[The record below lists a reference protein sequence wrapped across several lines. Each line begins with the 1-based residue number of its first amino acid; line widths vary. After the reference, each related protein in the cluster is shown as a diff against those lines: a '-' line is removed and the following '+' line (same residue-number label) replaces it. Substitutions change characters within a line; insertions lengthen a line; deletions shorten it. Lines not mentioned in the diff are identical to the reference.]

1 MESSSST
8 STSTS
13 LDETVGILN
22 GAVEDIGKLFSLHLE
37 LLQAETKKNIGFTKR
52 IVILAFLLTIV
63 VIPTILIF
71 LLGLASL
78 LQAHTSLQNWQTLMI
93 VAAVCFV
100 GCLALAY
107 GAQSQVAQLQKKEG
121 DKNE

>member
-1 MESSSST
+1 MESSSS
-8 STSTS
+8 SVS

-22 GAVEDIGKLFSLHLE
+22 GAIEDIGKLFSLHLE
-37 LLQAETKKNIGFTKR
+37 LIQAETKKNIGFTKR

-78 LQAHTSLQNWQTLMI
+78 LQAQTSLQNWQALMI
-93 VAAVCFV
+93 VAAVCFI

-107 GAQSQVAQLQKKEG
+107 GAQSQVTQLQKKEG
-121 DKNE
+121 NKNE